1 MQIGKQIQIHRQRLG
16 LTQDNLAEKL
26 FVTRQTISNWENDRH
41 YPDIENLLLLSQL
54 FQLSLDELVKGDVV
68 EMKHV
73 VDTRKSNRDAK
84 LMLGLMLAALLA
96 IGPSL
101 FLPRYWALVPTAI
114 LWGLAFIPAL
124 RLEAFK
130 QKADVHTYQEI
141 LAYMRG
147 KDVETLRKQRNK
159 RRDTWAKAKV
169 VLLFAVVSGVI
180 ALLVSMLYLLLH

>member
-16 LTQDNLAEKL
+16 LTQDALAGKL

-68 EMKHV
+68 QMKHELKLYNL
-73 VDTRKSNRDAK
+73 DRDAK
-84 LMLGLMLAALLA
+84 LMLGLMLASLIS

-101 FLPRYWALVPTAI
+101 YLLKYWTLLPSAI
-114 LWGLAFIPAL
+114 FWGIAMIFAL

-130 QKADVHTYQEI
+130 KKADVHTYQEI
-141 LAYMRG
+141 LAYMQG
-147 KDVETLRKQRNK
+147 KDVEELRQQRHK
-159 RRDTWAKAKV
+159 RRDLWSKAII

-180 ALLVSMLYLLLH
+180 ALLVSLPYLLWH

>member
-16 LTQDNLAEKL
+16 LTQDNLAAKL

-68 EMKHV
+68 KMKHV

-84 LMLGLMLAALLA
+84 LMLGLMLTALLA

-101 FLPRYWALVPTAI
+101 FLPRYWALVPPAI
-114 LWGLAFIPAL
+114 LWGLAFIPAF

-130 QKADVHTYQEI
+130 KKADVHTYQEI
-141 LAYMRG
+141 LAYMQDM
-147 KDVETLRKQRNK
+147 DVQTLRKQRNK
-159 RRDTWAKAKV
+159 RRDIWSQIKI
-169 VLLFAVVSGVI
+169 VLVFAFVSGVI
-180 ALLVSMLYLLLH
+180 ALLVSIPYLLLH

>member
-1 MQIGKQIQIHRQRLG
+1 
-16 LTQDNLAEKL
+16 
-26 FVTRQTISNWENDRH
+26 
-41 YPDIENLLLLSQL
+41 
-54 FQLSLDELVKGDVV
+54 
-68 EMKHV
+68 MKHV
-73 VDTRKSNRDAK
+73 VDTRKSNRDTK
-84 LMLGLMLAALLA
+84 LMIGLMLAALLA

-101 FLPRYWALVPTAI
+101 FLPRYWALVPPAM

-141 LAYMRG
+141 LAYMQG

-159 RRDTWAKAKV
+159 RHDTWAKAKI

-180 ALLVSMLYLLLH
+180 ALLVSMPYLLLH